1 MYVNFTTNLMQSLH
15 HLHQQYTC
23 YWNWAGM
30 MEQSVAK
37 LVYCESTNA
46 TAIQKVQNHFQFSK
60 SSSKMNTFTES
71 QYQVSM
77 ATLGSMYMSSR
88 GWQGWEAAV
97 PKRQEA
103 GEKWF
108 IRGGSNAKKGA
119 KGCEK
124 IREQGMGNRRFQP
137 SCLPPSHR

>member
-1 MYVNFTTNLMQSLH
+1 
-15 HLHQQYTC
+15 
-23 YWNWAGM
+23 M

-60 SSSKMNTFTES
+60 SSFKMNTFTES

-97 PKRQEA
+97 PKRQGQERNDLS
-103 GEKWF
+103 GE
-108 IRGGSNAKKGA
+108 GAMQKKVLKVA
-119 KGCEK
+119 RKSE
-124 IREQGMGNRRFQP
+124 NRVWETGDSSLP
-137 SCLPPSHR
+137 VCLPHIDRDKVTNSYCSIRFV